1 MARSEEAEAF
11 FYAVYQA
18 IQEIPYG
25 KVTSYAHIARLV
37 GTRACCIFLVFPTHP
52 RTHSPYFH
60 VKHTI
65 LFYIFIFLVP
75 GLKGIE

>member
-37 GTRACCIFLVFPTHP
+37 GTRACCIFLVFPTHLFP
-52 RTHSPYFH
+52 IFPCQARNFFYF
-60 VKHTI
+60 
-65 LFYIFIFLVP
+65 LSSWFLA
-75 GLKGIE
+75 